1 MINVMTTLSFF
12 CLSLTVIYLVKDW
25 RYMKRTIEEL
35 KAGAYAQSKYLDR
48 HHELIHHTL
57 CTVLSRL
64 DKLEEA
70 EPKVTEETLNV

>member
-1 MINVMTTLSFF
+1 
-12 CLSLTVIYLVKDW
+12 
-25 RYMKRTIEEL
+25 MKRTIEEL